1 MHFYPFNI
9 GDYASAT
16 AHLEPLEDLAYRRLL
31 DLYYSTEQPIPLDL
45 VKVARLIRMRTHS
58 ECIAVVLD
66 DFFNEEEDG
75 YHCNR
80 IDVELFK
87 YHEKSEKASN
97 SAKARWNKA
106 KLNQAVKKNS
116 ERNASA
122 LNTQCEGNAKQE
134 TINKNKETLN
144 NNINEPFNYFW
155 LNMKLKKAAKPKA
168 EVSFNKVAS
177 KQDDKMGFSKML
189 VADTKLRSDAGQFG
203 FDRLNPVTYLN
214 QERWEDDKPELAEDF
229 DYVISDFNSAMAR
242 HETVPTATLM
252 DHKRITNIKNLITK
266 TNLTAESVGKYFK
279 YASACE
285 SVKWQIDHGF
295 DLTWFLSEEAY
306 DKVKGS

>member
-1 MHFYPFNI
+1 MSGWISLDRAITKHWLWRDEKFSKGQAWIDLLLAAAHTENKRRI
-9 GDYASAT
+9 KGTLITVARSEQIRSQVTLAT
-16 AHLEPLEDLAYRRLL
+16 AWSWDRKTVSRFLKTLEKDGMILTKSDHLTSYISICNYDDYQDNKKLSPQLKGQQKGQAAPSRED
-31 DLYYSTEQPIPLDL
+31 T
-45 VKVARLIRMRTHS
+45 
-58 ECIAVVLD
+58 
-66 DFFNEEEDG
+66 N
-75 YHCNR
+75 
-80 IDVELFK
+80 
-87 YHEKSEKASN
+87 
-97 SAKARWNKA
+97 NK
-106 KLNQAVKKNS
+106 
-116 ERNASA
+116 
-122 LNTQCEGNAKQE
+122 GNKG
-134 TINKNKETLN
+134 NND

-177 KQDDKMGFSKML
+177 KQDDKMAFSKML
-189 VADTKLRSDAGQFG
+189 VDDTKLRSDAGQFG

>member
-1 MHFYPFNI
+1 MAGWISLDRAITKHWLWQNEKFSKGQAWIDLLLAAAHTENKVMIKGTLITVERSQQIRSQVTLANAWSWDRKTVSRFLKMLEKDGMILTKSDHLTSYISICNYD
-9 GDYASAT
+9 DYQDNKKVSP
-16 AHLEPLEDLAYRRLL
+16 HLNG
-31 DLYYSTEQPIPLDL
+31 Q
-45 VKVARLIRMRTHS
+45 
-58 ECIAVVLD
+58 
-66 DFFNEEEDG
+66 
-75 YHCNR
+75 
-80 IDVELFK
+80 
-87 YHEKSEKASN
+87 
-97 SAKARWNKA
+97 
-106 KLNQAVKKNS
+106 LNGQAVPS
-116 ERNASA
+116 R
-122 LNTQCEGNAKQE
+122 EGTN
-134 TINKNKETLN
+134 NNGN
-144 NNINEPFNYFW
+144 NGNNGNNINDAFNYFW

-177 KQDDKMGFSKML
+177 KQDDKMAFSKML
-189 VADTKLRSDAGQFG
+189 VDDTKLRSDAGQFG

-229 DYVISDFNSAMAR
+229 DYVISDFNSAMAK

-252 DHKRITNIKNLITK
+252 DHKRITNIKNLIAK